1 MEPRETV
8 ALKRACEATQI
19 PSGFRVVLPPGAQVI
34 VQQVLG
40 GNFTVMTAQGALVR
54 IDATD
59 ADALGER
66 YEAEARKA
74 IEAARAKAGPVDPGA
89 PFDEQRVWEVLK
101 TVYDPEIPASI
112 VELGL
117 VYLCHA
123 EPLPEGGQKVT
134 VRMTL
139 TAPGCGIGPVLIDEV
154 RRKVAAIPGVA
165 QADVELVFDP
175 PWEPSMMSEAARLQL
190 GFL

>member
-1 MEPRETV
+1 MERREPI
-8 ALKRACEATQI
+8 ALRRACEATQI
-19 PSGFRVVLPPGAQVI
+19 PSGFRVLLSEGARVT

-40 GNFTVMTAQGALVR
+40 GNFTCLTERGGLVR
-54 IDATD
+54 IAAEDAE
-59 ADALGER
+59 ALGPEQV
-66 YEAEARKA
+66 EQARRA
-74 IEAARAKAGPVDPGA
+74 VEAARAATPAEAGA
-89 PFDEQRVWEVLK
+89 PFDEQRVWEALK

-123 EPLPEGGQKVT
+123 EPLSSGGHRVT

-139 TAPGCGIGPVLIDEV
+139 TAPGCGVGPMILDDV
-154 RRKVAAIPGVA
+154 RRRVAAIPGVA
-165 QADVELVFDP
+165 EADVELVFDP
-175 PWEPSMMSEAARLQL
+175 PWDPSMMTEAAKLQL